1 MKYLKNTLS
10 NIKKDPDQFLLI
22 IMMLVLPL
30 ERIPSYNALGITWR
44 ISLILGGLIILRTAY
59 LLISKKLSFRFITPY
74 KLLVIFLIW
83 MALLIP
89 ESINLKRAT
98 MVTVFNTYAI
108 ALGISISLLYKKEYL
123 QPMLLALLTG
133 AILSSIFGLYQYFG
147 DILGLPVQYTGLRDS
162 YTYALFGFPRVQ
174 STGLEPL
181 YFASYLLLPT
191 SIIVAII
198 LTKTK
203 LMRFTQKTTIAT
215 LTLFSLLIF
224 LTVSRG
230 AIYGLVA
237 MVTFMIAFTLFKKIG
252 DTKKSALVIL
262 AVVIGFGMSWLL
274 INYLNTNPSQYFSKK
289 RGAEVYTDQITNTT
303 ITESGDER
311 AIARGKAV
319 GLIKQQELSAMIG
332 IGPGQYGP
340 YVMNNQPD
348 VNGWTIVNN
357 EPLELILELGI
368 IGFVIFATFALYI
381 FIQALRLV
389 PLKDPLSSA
398 TLIGILGYLV
408 AETIQYQSFSTLYIT
423 HIWVAIG
430 LLIGIT
436 RVAHEQSK

>member
-1 MKYLKNTLS
+1 
-10 NIKKDPDQFLLI
+10 
-22 IMMLVLPL
+22 
-30 ERIPSYNALGITWR
+30 
-44 ISLILGGLIILRTAY
+44 
-59 LLISKKLSFRFITPY
+59 
-74 KLLVIFLIW
+74 
-83 MALLIP
+83 
-89 ESINLKRAT
+89 
-98 MVTVFNTYAI
+98 
-108 ALGISISLLYKKEYL
+108 
-123 QPMLLALLTG
+123 MLLALLIG

-203 LMRFTQKTTIAT
+203 LIRFTQKTTIAT
-215 LTLFSLLIF
+215 LILFSLLIF

-237 MVTFMIAFTLFKKIG
+237 MVMFMIAFTLFKKIG
-252 DTKKSALVIL
+252 DAKKSALVIL
-262 AVVIGFGMSWLL
+262 AVVIGFSISWLL
-274 INYLNTNPSQYFSKK
+274 INYLNTNPSQYFSQK

-311 AIARGKAV
+311 AIARGKAI

-368 IGFVIFATFALYI
+368 FGFVIFATFALYI

-436 RVAHEQSK
+436 RVANEQSK